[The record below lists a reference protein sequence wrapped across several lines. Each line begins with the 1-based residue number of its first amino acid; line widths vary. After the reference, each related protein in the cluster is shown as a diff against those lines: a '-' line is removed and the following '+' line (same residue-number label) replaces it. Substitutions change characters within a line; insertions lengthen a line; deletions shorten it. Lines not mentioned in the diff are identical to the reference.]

1 VSFVC
6 RCPRLS
12 CRMHVMALV
21 RKAKTCVAIMMMEEA
36 EFAHDVH
43 SDKEARKQQ
52 NKNHITKKK

>member
-1 VSFVC
+1 
-6 RCPRLS
+6 
-12 CRMHVMALV
+12 MHVMALV
-21 RKAKTCVAIMMMEEA
+21 RKAKTGVAIMMMEEA